1 MGPGVA
7 AIGKDDETDGVFRCG
22 QGLDFFRCGG
32 DRFESEMEG
41 AVARGRQWK
50 ARAEFAPWHEMRAE
64 VGIGGEPLDRDA
76 PAVGGNEMGDFFAT
90 VRLGESVE
98 RHFDFA
104 RPWKRIEGKERI
116 AAQVARVDAAGHAV
130 DGMPQGVIGGID
142 RRAEAVACLGRSL
155 DRAGASED
163 VVELVEEKRPP
174 RGLERLVDA
183 GALTRGLRRNETA
196 FGGAVELFDVA
207 PCGIAPAR
215 VVLELAFVKREI
227 FGSGRCENFRQIFAH
242 GAELENGQRR
252 VLLQLGDASEMFLG
266 RPAAVIADTKPENPM
281 IEAG

>member
-7 AIGKDDETDGVFRCG
+7 AIGKDDETHGVFRCG
-22 QGLDFFRCGG
+22 QCLDFFRCRS

-64 VGIGGEPLDRDA
+64 VGIGGEPLDRNA
-76 PAVGGNEMGDFFAT
+76 SAVSGNKMGDFFAS
-90 VRLGESVE
+90 VRLGESIE
-98 RHFDFA
+98 RHFDLA
-104 RPWKRIEGKERI
+104 RPWEGVEGKER
-116 AAQVARVDAAGHAV
+116 VTGEVSRVDAAGHAM

-142 RRAEAVACLGRSL
+142 RRAEAVACLSGGL
-155 DRAGASED
+155 NRAGAGED

-174 RGLERLVDA
+174 RWLERLLDP
-183 GALTRGLRRNETA
+183 GALARGLRRDETA
-196 FGGAVELFDVA
+196 FGVAVELFDVA
-207 PCGIAPAR
+207 PCGVASAR
-215 VVLELAFVKREI
+215 VVLELSFAKRKI
-227 FGSGRCENFRQIFAH
+227 FGSGRCEDFRQIFTH

-252 VLLQLGDASEMFLG
+252 VLLQLGDAGEMFLG
-266 RPAAVIADTKPENPM
+266 RPAAVIADAKPEDPM